1 MVHHAIFC
9 LMAAFA
15 SNRMLVIDKPEEVFG
30 LQNHFMPIS
39 QTCSNEKVQG
49 INQVKQDQKHLL
61 QDREQRSKN
70 IF

>member
-30 LQNHFMPIS
+30 LQKHFMPIS

-49 INQVKQDQKHLL
+49 INQVKKLGVRRKLSIALKD
-61 QDREQRSKN
+61 
-70 IF
+70 IWF